1 MVAAPDAFSPPSL
14 PGLDDLVGYALRRA
28 QIQVFQ
34 HFVEQLA
41 AYDLRPAQ
49 FSALAIIDDT
59 PGITQAELARG
70 LAIEPPQAVPL
81 LNKLEAMG
89 LAARI
94 RSKADKRS
102 YGLYL
107 SKAGETLLAELR
119 QVAARS
125 DAAATANLNET
136 ERSQLLQLLRKVY
149 THAL

>member
-1 MVAAPDAFSPPSL
+1 MTADATAPTLSSAV

-49 FSALAIIDDT
+49 FSALAIIHDA

-107 SKAGETLLAELR
+107 SKAGETLLGEL
-119 QVAARS
+119 QEVAARS
-125 DAAATANLNET
+125 DAAATANLNDS
-136 ERSQLLQLLRKVY
+136 ERAQLLGLLRKVY
-149 THAL
+149 AA